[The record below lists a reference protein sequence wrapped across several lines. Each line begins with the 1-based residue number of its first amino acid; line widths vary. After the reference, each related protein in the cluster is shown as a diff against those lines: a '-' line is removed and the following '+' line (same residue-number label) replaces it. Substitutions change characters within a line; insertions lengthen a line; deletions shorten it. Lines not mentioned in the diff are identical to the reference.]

1 MATFLNSFL
10 PDSDPQSKT
19 QIVGKGLGKQT
30 TKEEETSP
38 FRLIEPED
46 IKKLFKPRAAFSYKG
61 SYGHALII
69 AGAQQTMGAA
79 LLTSK
84 GCLYAGAGL
93 TTTSMPESG
102 LTALNTLLPEVMFI
116 KRKALLKNDALTK
129 YSAIAIGPGLGKGAK
144 AEQTLAQLFT
154 LKRDFIADADAL
166 NILASRPDL
175 LAVIEKHSILTPHV
189 KEFDGLFGK
198 HTSWWD
204 RLQTARKKAIQL
216 GIVIVLKNQYTFI
229 VSQRGEVF
237 INSTGNPAMAQG
249 GMGDVLTGIIVAYVA
264 QGYAAKDAAILACY
278 FHGKAGDDLAIK
290 SFNVTASQVA
300 EQIPRTIKDFLLS

>member
-1 MATFLNSFL
+1 MAIFLNSFL
-10 PDSDPQSKT
+10 PDPDPHSKV
-19 QIVGKGLGKQT
+19 QIVGKGLGKQG

-38 FRLIEPED
+38 FRLIEPDD
-46 IKKLFKPRAAFSYKG
+46 IKKIFKPRAAFSYKG

-93 TTTSMPESG
+93 TTTSTPESG

-144 AEQTLAQLFT
+144 AEQTLAQLFA

-175 LAVIEKHSILTPHV
+175 LAVIEKHSILTPHI

-198 HTSWWD
+198 HTNWWD

-264 QGYAAKDAAILACY
+264 QGYTAKDAAILGCY

-300 EQIPRTIKDFLLS
+300 EQIPVTIKDFLLS

>member
-1 MATFLNSFL
+1 MNTFLDSFI
-10 PDSDPQSKT
+10 PDSDAHSKL
-19 QIVGKGLGKQT
+19 QVVGKGMGKQS

-38 FRLIEPED
+38 YRLIQPND
-46 IKKLFKPRAAFSYKG
+46 IKNLFKPRTAFSYKG
-61 SYGHALII
+61 TYGHALII
-69 AGAQQTMGAA
+69 AGAPQTMGAA
-79 LLTSK
+79 LLASK

-102 LTALNTLLPEVMFI
+102 LAALNTSLPEVMFV
-116 KRKALLKNDALTK
+116 KRKALLKIEALTK
-129 YSAIAIGPGLGKGAK
+129 YNAIAIGPGLGKGAK

-175 LAVIEKHSILTPHV
+175 LGVIEKHSILTPHI
-189 KEFDGLFGK
+189 KEFDNLFGK
-198 HTSWWD
+198 HTNWWD

-229 VSQRGEVF
+229 ISQRGEVF

-249 GMGDVLTGIIVAYVA
+249 GMGDVLTGIITAYVA
-264 QGYAAKDAAILACY
+264 QGYPAKDAAILGCY
-278 FHGKAGDDLAIK
+278 FHGKAGDDLA
-290 SFNVTASQVA
+290 SHVFNVTASQVA
-300 EQIPRTIKDFLLS
+300 MQIPNTVKNFLG